1 VKIAGAWV
9 GLGLG
14 DSSDEIRKIKSHL
27 RKKFSYAKNLSDT
40 PAFDQQ
46 MFDVVYRM
54 QSAYYGQGK
63 LGKPTGIIDRATKIA
78 CGYLPPPPPIDS
90 RPVLF
95 TVCGT
100 GVPWWVG
107 PDADTA
113 RAVESRYLWAPVG
126 YAAAPFPM
134 NQSAQEGRQELCRLF
149 DVHRAR
155 VEQWGAAMIGYSQ
168 GAIVTSECFMFDIRP
183 EGGRLHW
190 ALPHMR
196 KACTFGNPMREQGR
210 VWADA
215 GAAPAPMTSHGIAD
229 QLLTDTPPWW
239 RDYAHKSDLY
249 SDQEGQSA
257 EDCTAV
263 YKVIMGT
270 RFFKGPDN
278 LLAQF
283 LELAQNPL
291 PEATGMFKAI
301 VDAGLFFARG
311 TGPHVNYSPQ
321 AAIDYLL
328 AG

>member
-14 DSSDEIRKIKSHL
+14 DSSDEIRKIKAHL
-27 RKKFSYAKNLSDT
+27 RKKFSYAKDLPDT
-40 PAFDQQ
+40 PAFDQP

-54 QSAYYGQGK
+54 QSAYHAQGK

-126 YAAAPFPM
+126 YRAAPFPM
-134 NQSAQEGRQELCRLF
+134 AQSAAEGRQELCRLF

-155 VEQWGAAMIGYSQ
+155 VEQYGAAMIGYSQ
-168 GAIVTSECFMFDIRP
+168 GAIITSECLLMDLRP
-183 EGGRLHW
+183 ESGRLHW

-196 KACTFGNPMREQGR
+196 KAVTFGNPMREQGR

-215 GAAPAPMTSHGIAD
+215 GAPPAPMTSHGIAD
-229 QLLTDTPPWW
+229 QLLTDTPSWW
-239 RDYAHKSDLY
+239 RDFGHDKDLY
-249 SDQEGQSA
+249 TAVEGQSG

-270 RFFKGPDN
+270 RVFKGPDN

-283 LELAQNPL
+283 LELAQDPL

-301 VDAGLFFARG
+301 MDAGLFFARG